1 MTRRCRPREQLAHSL
16 NLGQCQERRVRRCGA
31 GDEGETSVLLL
42 SLSDQH
48 SGMKQRQRKR
58 VIQGPFV
65 PAVSPLFCF
74 LRSSLSGNET
84 NLQLFFSFP
93 PPSPPLRDTREGDQS
108 FGLRPPSSLPAE
120 DSSRGRGR
128 QRRVRVA
135 AGQCNKGT
143 RQTSRAECERG
154 TQEHGSQNV
163 LVLVPA
169 TKLAI

>member
-120 DSSRGRGR
+120 DSSRGR